1 MIFLSFKYETY
12 SNVCITTLMCMKY
25 LYSMHIINR
34 KFNNDIWLV
43 DNGKY
48 TSIVE
53 SDTLIGWQLSGELLN
68 CLYELM
74 GICCYINV

>member
-1 MIFLSFKYETY
+1 MYYYTDMCEISLL
-12 SNVCITTLMCMKY
+12 LMQ
-25 LYSMHIINR
+25 IINR

-43 DNGKY
+43 DNGQY

-74 GICCYINV
+74 GTLYMLLNV